1 MKRVCVIG
9 SNGRLGSAI
18 CKELSGFDLEI
29 IKHSGKSDVDFTK
42 EIEVVEFSKNINNLD
57 YLYCTVGQKI
67 EGSAFGEIDIFKEI
81 IEINLFS
88 VFLCC
93 KHLIP
98 KMNANSSVVLIGS
111 SDGCF
116 GNKSTMYS
124 TAKSALHTYS
134 KCLSKELKEKKINVN
149 CIALG
154 TLFDESTIDHSAKS
168 IVNISMSSQ
177 INGQI
182 IRVDGGNHTFPC

>member
-1 MKRVCVIG
+1 MKSACVIG
-9 SNGRLGSAI
+9 SNGKLGTAI
-18 CKELSGFDLEI
+18 CNVLSDFDLKI
-29 IKHSGKSDVDFTK
+29 IKHYGKSDVDFTS
-42 EIEVVEFSKNINNLD
+42 EAEVIEFSKNINNLD
-57 YLYCTVGQKI
+57 YLYCTMGKKI
-67 EGSAFGEIDIFKEI
+67 EGSSFDDIEVFKKI

-93 KHLIP
+93 KYLIP
-98 KMNANSSVVLIGS
+98 KMNSDSSVVLVGS

-154 TLFDESTIDHSAKS
+154 TLFDKEIIDSSAKS
-168 IVNISMSSQ
+168 IVNICMSSH